1 MNYNQKLTIPH
12 ELESKLKSNSIIFV
26 EKTQKSNE
34 GEHIIVVLSKPVK
47 EKIIRMNHVVFKRKM
62 ETKP

>member
-47 EKIIRMNHVVFKRKM
+47 EKIMRMNHVVF
-62 ETKP
+62 